1 MTICVCGQTIVIG
14 VMILDYNDFYQSER
28 RQERD
33 MRTESLPTYTAKT
46 FLWMFLGLMITFG
59 VAVGGY
65 ASGLTIYAFLSIPAF
80 HIVVLVAE
88 LAVVIVLSARI
99 HRLSVPSATL
109 LFFAYA
115 ALTGVVFS
123 TYFLIF
129 DLASLVLVFA
139 VTALYFG
146 ALALFGYFT
155 KSDLTRLRPILV
167 GGLIFLVI
175 FGLVSLFLPVFSGL
189 ERIYCLIGIAIF
201 LGLTAYDTQQIKENY
216 FSFGHDSQMAQ
227 KASIYSALQLYL
239 DFINLFLYLL
249 RFLGKNKN

>member
-1 MTICVCGQTIVIG
+1 
-14 VMILDYNDFYQSER
+14 MILDYNDFYQSER

-33 MRTESLPTYTAKT
+33 VRAESLPTYTAKT
-46 FLWMFLGLMITFG
+46 FLWMFWGLLITFG
-59 VAVGGY
+59 IAVGGY
-65 ASGLTIYAFLSIPAF
+65 ASGLTIYAFLTIPAF
-80 HIVVLVAE
+80 HIIILVAE
-88 LAVVIVLSARI
+88 LVVVFVLSARI
-99 HRLSVPSATL
+99 HRLSVPATTL

-129 DLASLVLVFA
+129 DLASLVLIFA

-155 KSDLTRLRPILV
+155 KSDLTRLRPILM
-167 GGLIFLVI
+167 GGLIFLVL
-175 FGLVSLFLPVFSGL
+175 FGLISLLLPVFSGL
-189 ERIYCLIGIAIF
+189 ERICCLIGIAIF
-201 LGLTAYDTQQIKENY
+201 LGLTAYDTQQIKANY
-216 FSFGHDSQMAQ
+216 YAFGHNDQMAQ

-249 RFLGKNKN
+249 RFMGKSKH